1 MVGSERERPVQ
12 ATRTEQDPWA
22 GLEGM
27 ESELRAYLGRRC
39 RDESEVDDVI
49 QETYLRAARYRHALE
64 EPGKLRGWATRI
76 ASNVLRDLQR
86 RESRLPR
93 ADLGERGFETVL
105 GAESDPAEPAGVEGG
120 VRVGSHWVTS
130 GEALDALGR
139 AMARLRD
146 DDRRVLQSYYCAG
159 LSSEH
164 AAHVCDLPRGLVKVR
179 LFRARKRLRRMLER
193 ALGPTGGRDGLLGG
207 GAA

>member
-1 MVGSERERPVQ
+1 MQVIASEEC
-12 ATRTEQDPWA
+12 PWV
-22 GLEGM
+22 GLETM

-39 RDESEVDDVI
+39 RDQSEVDDVI

-105 GAESDPAEPAGVEGG
+105 GHESDPAEPGASGEG
-120 VRVGSHWVTS
+120 VRVGAHWVPR
-130 GEALDALGR
+130 GEALEALDG
-139 AMARLRD
+139 ALEGLRE
-146 DDRRVLQSYYCAG
+146 DDRRVLESYYG
-159 LSSEH
+159 DGQSSERTAH
-164 AAHVCDLPRGLVKVR
+164 ACNLPRGLVKVR
-179 LFRARKRLRRMLER
+179 LFRARRRLQRVLER
-193 ALGPTGGRDGLLGG
+193 ALGTGVDRARVARG